1 MSSDAEVGRV
11 VSLVGLGVQTAGAFL
26 LAVLFVLLV
35 RTGERRPYFR
45 AWTVAWMVLAISLGC
60 VGLYFAT
67 RSSPADPLRDAIL
80 LSLYQAGK
88 AVFFLC
94 LLAGARLFA
103 NGRTSLSAARVF
115 ILGALVFAV
124 ACVLVTRQMRALIAV
139 QALVALPCL
148 VNAVHVMLRLPPVR
162 RGFGVRAT
170 AVSLGAF
177 ALLWT
182 LYLVM
187 FVARPVDGVGLLG
200 RVSAAMSWYNTYV
213 DLLIQTVLAFGMV
226 LLASEEAHGELAVA
240 HGQLGQAHEELRAE
254 TLRDT
259 LTGALNRRAYSE
271 LVFLEHALENGGSVV
286 VVDFDDFK
294 DVNDRHGHDAGD
306 ALLRHFVRE
315 LRERL
320 RESDLLYR
328 LGGDEFLVIVPGAV
342 PERLQARFADNLA
355 GIPPL
360 VLPEGGVELPLK
372 VSWGM
377 AEFQDAED
385 LSRAVREADARMYE
399 GKRAKA
405 PAAATA

>member
-1 MSSDAEVGRV
+1 MPSDAEVGRV
-11 VSLVGLGVQTAGAFL
+11 VSLVGLAVQTAGAWL

-45 AWTVAWMVLAISLGC
+45 AWTVAWIVLATALAC
-60 VGLYFAT
+60 VGVYFAA
-67 RSSPADPLRDAIL
+67 RSSPDPVRDAIL
-80 LSLYQAGK
+80 LAAYQAGK

-115 ILGALVFAV
+115 VLGALVFAV
-124 ACVLVTRQMRALIAV
+124 ACVVITRQMRALIAV

-148 VNAVHVMLRLPPVR
+148 LGAVHVMLRLPSAR

-177 ALLWT
+177 AVLQG

-187 FVARPVDGVGLLG
+187 FAARPLDGVGLLG
-200 RVSAAMSWYNTYV
+200 RLSGAMSWYNTYV

-226 LLASEEAHGELAVA
+226 LLASEEAHRELAVA

-271 LVFLEHALENGGSVV
+271 LVFLEHTLENGGTVV

-294 DVNDRHGHDAGD
+294 DVNDRYGHDAGD
-306 ALLRHFVRE
+306 GLLRHFVSE

-328 LGGDEFLVIVPGAV
+328 LGGDEFLVIVPGAP
-342 PERLQARFADNLA
+342 PERLEARFAENLA

-360 VLPEGGVELPLK
+360 VLEGSGVELPLK

-377 AEFQDAED
+377 AAFQDGDD
-385 LSRAVREADARMYE
+385 LAHAVREADGRMYE
-399 GKRAKA
+399 RKRGAA
-405 PAAATA
+405 PAVASA